1 MPGRLTVALE
11 RRPDGR
17 LVVVCGASRSGKTIW
32 TRRQTERAPRLL
44 VWDSVGEWSDVGN
57 CERITDLRELARRCA
72 PPARSERLAFV
83 GPITPAMFDAFCR
96 LAWVWVRVAPGVLV
110 IEELADVT
118 SPGKAPPAWG
128 EIVRKGLR
136 YGPHIYALTQRPA
149 ESDKTVIG
157 NASVIHCH
165 RMARSMDR
173 GYMARELDISQDQL
187 DALKPLDFIE
197 RDATGRISSG
207 RVKI

>member
-1 MPGRLTVALE
+1 
-11 RRPDGR
+11 
-17 LVVVCGASRSGKTIW
+17 
-32 TRRQTERAPRLL
+32 
-44 VWDSVGEWSDVGN
+44 
-57 CERITDLRELARRCA
+57 
-72 PPARSERLAFV
+72 
-83 GPITPAMFDAFCR
+83 MFDAFCR

-173 GYMARELDISQDQL
+173 AYMARELDIAQDQL